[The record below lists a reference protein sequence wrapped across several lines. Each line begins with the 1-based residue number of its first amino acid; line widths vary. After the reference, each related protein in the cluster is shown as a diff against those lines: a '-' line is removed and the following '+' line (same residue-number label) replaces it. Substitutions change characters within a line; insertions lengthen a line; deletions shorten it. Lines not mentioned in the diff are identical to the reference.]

1 MNQIVKYE
9 QKVRLSMERRENIM
23 QKKLPIGIENFED
36 MIKENYYYVDKTG
49 LIKQLLNERGLVNLF
64 TRPRR
69 FGKSLN
75 MSMLKYFFEIGNDQ
89 AIFENLEISK
99 EKELCDQYQGKF
111 PVISVSLKGAKAGN
125 YEDAKDMMKYIM
137 AAESRRLYDR
147 MSEDKLSEKQ
157 KEQMK
162 SLMSD
167 DMKDTELMTALW
179 ILSSILKEYYGK
191 KVIILI
197 DEYDV
202 PLDKAFENDYYN
214 EMIILLRN
222 MLEQS
227 LKTNDNLYMA
237 VLTGCLRIA
246 RESIFTGLNNFNIFS
261 ITDQYFD
268 EHFGFTDKEVKEI
281 LQYYKVPEAFEQTK
295 KWYDGYHFGSADIYC
310 PWDVINHCKALKVES
325 DATPQPYWINTSG
338 NYIVKRFIEKA
349 NQQTRREIEQLIEG
363 KAIQKEIRLELTY
376 NELDSTIENLW
387 SVLFATGYL
396 TQQGKPQ
403 GRIYSLVIPNESIRE
418 IFIEQIQEWFKE
430 TTRKDE
436 NRLKD
441 FCKAFEEGNAE
452 AIEEQF
458 NNYLMKTIS
467 IRDTFTSKKENFY
480 HGVLLGLLSYDPDW
494 YITSNTESGDGY
506 SDIMIEAEQ
515 ARIGIIIEVKYA
527 ENIKTLD
534 KACEKALKQIKEKHY
549 DQKLEEEGYE
559 TILNYGIA
567 CYKKRCKVLMD

>member
-1 MNQIVKYE
+1 MRKGRN
-9 QKVRLSMERRENIM
+9 LM

-49 LIKQLLNERGLVNLF
+49 LIKQLLNEHGLVNLF

-89 AIFENLEISK
+89 AIFEGLEISK
-99 EKELCDQYQGKF
+99 DKELCDQYQGKF

-125 YEDAKDMMKYIM
+125 YEDAKAMMKYIM

-147 MSEDKLSEKQ
+147 MSGDKLSEKQ

-167 DMKDTELMTALW
+167 NMKDTELMTALW

-202 PLDKAFENDYYN
+202 PLDKAFENNYYN

-222 MLEQS
+222 MLKQS

-268 EHFGFTDKEVKEI
+268 EYFGFTDKEVKEI

-295 KWYDGYHFGSADIYC
+295 KWYDGYRFGNTDIYC
-310 PWDVINHCKALKVES
+310 PWDVINHCRALKVEP

-403 GRIYSLVIPNESIRE
+403 GRTYSLIIPNESIRQ

-467 IRDTFTSKKENFY
+467 IRDTFTTKKENFY

-494 YITSNTESGDGY
+494 YITSNQESGDGY

-534 KACEKALKQIKEKHY
+534 KACQKALKQIKEKNY

-567 CYKKRCKVLMD
+567 CYKKRCKVLVDK

>member
-1 MNQIVKYE
+1 MRKGGN
-9 QKVRLSMERRENIM
+9 LM

-49 LIKQLLNERGLVNLF
+49 LLKQLLNEHGLVNLF

-89 AIFENLEISK
+89 AIFEGLEISK
-99 EKELCDQYQGKF
+99 DKELCDQYQGKF

-125 YEDAKDMMKYIM
+125 YEDAKAMMKYIM

-147 MSEDKLSEKQ
+147 MSGDKLSEKQ

-167 DMKDTELMTALW
+167 NMKDTELMTALW

-202 PLDKAFENDYYN
+202 PLDKAFENNYYN

-222 MLEQS
+222 MLKQS

-268 EHFGFTDKEVKEI
+268 EYFGFTDKEVKEI

-295 KWYDGYHFGSADIYC
+295 KWYDGYRFGNTDIYC
-310 PWDVINHCKALKVES
+310 PWDVINHCRALKVEP

-338 NYIVKRFIEKA
+338 NYIVKRFIERA

-403 GRIYSLVIPNESIRE
+403 GRTYSLIIPNESIRQ

-467 IRDTFTSKKENFY
+467 IRDTFTTKKENFY

-494 YITSNTESGDGY
+494 YITSNQESGDGY

-515 ARIGIIIEVKYA
+515 ARIGIIIDCLLY
-527 ENIKTLD
+527 TSPSPRD
-534 KACEKALKQIKEKHY
+534 CS
-549 DQKLEEEGYE
+549 
-559 TILNYGIA
+559 
-567 CYKKRCKVLMD
+567 

>member
-1 MNQIVKYE
+1 MRKGGN
-9 QKVRLSMERRENIM
+9 LM

-36 MIKENYYYVDKTG
+36 MIKENYYYVDKKG
-49 LIKQLLNERGLVNLF
+49 LLKQLLNEHGLVNLF

-89 AIFENLEISK
+89 AIFEGLEISK
-99 EKELCDQYQGKF
+99 DKELCDQYQGKF

-125 YEDAKDMMKYIM
+125 YEDAKAMMKYIM
-137 AAESRRLYDR
+137 AAESRRLYAR
-147 MSEDKLSEKQ
+147 MSGDKLSEKQ

-167 DMKDTELMTALW
+167 NMKDTELMTALW

-202 PLDKAFENDYYN
+202 PLDKAFENNYYN

-268 EHFGFTDKEVKEI
+268 EYFGFTDKEVKEI

-295 KWYDGYHFGSADIYC
+295 KWYDGYRFGNTDIYC
-310 PWDVINHCKALKVES
+310 PWDVINHCRALKVEP

-403 GRIYSLVIPNESIRE
+403 GRTYSLIIPNESIRQ

-467 IRDTFTSKKENFY
+467 IRDTFTTKKENFY

-494 YITSNTESGDGY
+494 YITSNQESGDGY

-534 KACEKALKQIKEKHY
+534 KACQKALKQIKEKNY

-567 CYKKRCKVLMD
+567 CYKKRCKILVDK

>member
-1 MNQIVKYE
+1 
-9 QKVRLSMERRENIM
+9 M

-49 LIKQLLNERGLVNLF
+49 LLKQLLNEHGLVNLF

-89 AIFENLEISK
+89 AIFEGLEISK
-99 EKELCDQYQGKF
+99 DKELCDQYQGKF

-125 YEDAKDMMKYIM
+125 YEDAKAMMKYIM

-147 MSEDKLSEKQ
+147 MSGDKLSEKQ

-167 DMKDTELMTALW
+167 NMKDTELMTALW

-202 PLDKAFENDYYN
+202 PLDKAFENNYYN

-222 MLEQS
+222 MLKQS

-268 EHFGFTDKEVKEI
+268 EYFGFTDKEVKEI

-295 KWYDGYHFGSADIYC
+295 KWYDGYRFGNTDIYC
-310 PWDVINHCKALKVES
+310 PWDVINHCRALKVEP

-363 KAIQKEIRLELTY
+363 KAIQKEVRLELTY

-403 GRIYSLVIPNESIRE
+403 GRTYSLIIPNESIRQ

-467 IRDTFTSKKENFY
+467 IRDTFTTKKENFY

-494 YITSNTESGDGY
+494 YITSNQESGDGY

-534 KACEKALKQIKEKHY
+534 KACQKALKQIKEKNY

-567 CYKKRCKVLMD
+567 CYKKRCKVLVDK

>member
-1 MNQIVKYE
+1 
-9 QKVRLSMERRENIM
+9 M

-49 LIKQLLNERGLVNLF
+49 LLKQLLNEHGLVNLF

-89 AIFENLEISK
+89 AIFEGLEISK
-99 EKELCDQYQGKF
+99 DKELCDQYQGKF

-125 YEDAKDMMKYIM
+125 YEDAKAMMKYIM

-147 MSEDKLSEKQ
+147 MSGDKLSEKQ

-167 DMKDTELMTALW
+167 NMKDTELMTALW

-202 PLDKAFENDYYN
+202 PLDKAFENNYYN

-222 MLEQS
+222 MLKQS

-246 RESIFTGLNNFNIFS
+246 RESIFIGLNNFNIFS

-268 EHFGFTDKEVKEI
+268 EYFGFTDKEVKEI

-295 KWYDGYHFGSADIYC
+295 KWYDGYRFGNTDIYC
-310 PWDVINHCKALKVES
+310 PWDVINHCRALKVEP

-403 GRIYSLVIPNESIRE
+403 GRTYSLIIPNESIRQ

-467 IRDTFTSKKENFY
+467 IRDTFTTKKENFY

-494 YITSNTESGDGY
+494 YITSNQESGDGY

-534 KACEKALKQIKEKHY
+534 KACQKALKQIKEKNY
-549 DQKLEEEGYE
+549 DRKLEEGYE

-567 CYKKRCKVLMD
+567 CYKKRCKVLVDK

>member
-1 MNQIVKYE
+1 MRKGGN
-9 QKVRLSMERRENIM
+9 LM

-49 LIKQLLNERGLVNLF
+49 LLKQLLNEHGLVNLF

-89 AIFENLEISK
+89 AIFEGLEISK
-99 EKELCDQYQGKF
+99 DKELCDQYQGKF

-125 YEDAKDMMKYIM
+125 YEDAKAMMKYIM

-147 MSEDKLSEKQ
+147 MSGDKLSEKQ

-167 DMKDTELMTALW
+167 NMKDTELMTALW

-202 PLDKAFENDYYN
+202 PLDKAFENNYYN

-268 EHFGFTDKEVKEI
+268 EYFGFTDKEVKEI

-295 KWYDGYHFGSADIYC
+295 KWYDGYRFGNTDIYC
-310 PWDVINHCKALKVES
+310 PWDVINHCRALKVEP

-403 GRIYSLVIPNESIRE
+403 GRTYSLIIPNESIRQ

-458 NNYLMKTIS
+458 NNYLMKNIS
-467 IRDTFTSKKENFY
+467 IRDTFTTKKENFY

-494 YITSNTESGDGY
+494 YITSNQESGDGY

-527 ENIKTLD
+527 ENIKMLD

-549 DQKLEEEGYE
+549 DQKLEKEGYE

-567 CYKKRCKVLMD
+567 CYKKRCKVLVDK

>member
-1 MNQIVKYE
+1 MRKGGN
-9 QKVRLSMERRENIM
+9 LM

-49 LIKQLLNERGLVNLF
+49 LLKQLLNEHGLVNLF

-89 AIFENLEISK
+89 AIFEGLEISK
-99 EKELCDQYQGKF
+99 DKELCDQYQGKF

-125 YEDAKDMMKYIM
+125 YEDAKAMMKYIM

-147 MSEDKLSEKQ
+147 MSGDKLSEKQ

-167 DMKDTELMTALW
+167 NMKDTELMTALW

-202 PLDKAFENDYYN
+202 PLDKAFENNYYN

-268 EHFGFTDKEVKEI
+268 EYFGFTDKEVKEI

-295 KWYDGYHFGSADIYC
+295 KWYDGYRFGNTDIYC
-310 PWDVINHCKALKVES
+310 PWDVINHCRALKVEP

-403 GRIYSLVIPNESIRE
+403 GRTYSLIIPNESIRQ

-467 IRDTFTSKKENFY
+467 IRDTFTTKKENFY

-494 YITSNTESGDGY
+494 YITSNQESGDGY

-527 ENIKTLD
+527 ENIKMLD

-549 DQKLEEEGYE
+549 DQKLEKEGYV

-567 CYKKRCKVLMD
+567 CYKKRCKVLVDK

>member
-1 MNQIVKYE
+1 MNKRKYKM
-9 QKVRLSMERRENIM
+9 QKGGKNNM

-49 LIKQLLNERGLVNLF
+49 LIKQLLNEHGLVNLF

-89 AIFENLEISK
+89 AIFEGLEISK
-99 EKELCDQYQGKF
+99 DKELCDQYQGKF

-125 YEDAKDMMKYIM
+125 YEDAKDMMKYIV
-137 AAESRRLYDR
+137 AAEARRLYDR
-147 MSEDKLSEKQ
+147 MSEDKMNEKQ
-157 KEQMK
+157 KQQMR

-202 PLDKAFENDYYN
+202 PLDKAFENNYYN

-237 VLTGCLRIA
+237 ILTGCLRIA

-268 EHFGFTDKEVKEI
+268 EYFGFTDKEVKEI
-281 LQYYKVPEAFEQTK
+281 LQYYKVPGAFNQTK
-295 KWYDGYHFGSADIYC
+295 KWYDGYRFGNTDIYC
-310 PWDVINHCKALKVES
+310 PWDVINHCRALKIEP

-396 TQQGKPQ
+396 TQQEKPQ
-403 GRIYSLVIPNESIRE
+403 GRTYSLIIPNESIRQ

-441 FCKAFEEGNAE
+441 FCKAFEEGNTE
-452 AIEEQF
+452 AIEQQL
-458 NNYLMKTIS
+458 NDYLMKTIS
-467 IRDTFTSKKENFY
+467 IRDTFTTKKENFY

-494 YITSNTESGDGY
+494 YIISNTESGDGY

-515 ARIGIIIEVKYA
+515 ARTGIVIEVKYA

-534 KACEKALKQIKEKHY
+534 KACEKALKQIKEKNY

-567 CYKKRCKVLMD
+567 CYKKRCKVLVDK

>member
-1 MNQIVKYE
+1 MRKGRN
-9 QKVRLSMERRENIM
+9 LM

-49 LIKQLLNERGLVNLF
+49 LLKQLLNEHGLVNLF

-89 AIFENLEISK
+89 AIFEDLEISK
-99 EKELCDQYQGKF
+99 DKELCDQYQGKF

-125 YEDAKDMMKYIM
+125 YEDAKAMMKYIM

-147 MSEDKLSEKQ
+147 MSGDKLSEKQ

-167 DMKDTELMTALW
+167 NMKDTELMTALW

-202 PLDKAFENDYYN
+202 PLDKAFENNYYN

-222 MLEQS
+222 MLKQS

-268 EHFGFTDKEVKEI
+268 EYFGFTDKEVKEI

-295 KWYDGYHFGSADIYC
+295 KWYDGYRFGNTDIYC
-310 PWDVINHCKALKVES
+310 PWDVINHCRALKVEP

-403 GRIYSLVIPNESIRE
+403 GRTYSLIIPNESIRQ

-467 IRDTFTSKKENFY
+467 IRDTFTTKKENFY

-494 YITSNTESGDGY
+494 YITSNQESGDGY

-534 KACEKALKQIKEKHY
+534 KACQKALKQIKEKNY

-567 CYKKRCKVLMD
+567 CYKKRCKVLVDK

>member
-1 MNQIVKYE
+1 MRKGGN
-9 QKVRLSMERRENIM
+9 LM

-49 LIKQLLNERGLVNLF
+49 LLKQLLNEHGLVNLF

-75 MSMLKYFFEIGNDQ
+75 VSMLKYFFEIGNDQ
-89 AIFENLEISK
+89 AIFEGLEISK
-99 EKELCDQYQGKF
+99 DKELCDQYQGKF

-125 YEDAKDMMKYIM
+125 YEDAKAMMKYIM

-147 MSEDKLSEKQ
+147 MSGDKLSEKQ

-167 DMKDTELMTALW
+167 NMKDTELMTALW

-202 PLDKAFENDYYN
+202 PLDKAFENNYYN

-222 MLEQS
+222 MLKQS

-268 EHFGFTDKEVKEI
+268 EYFGFTDKEVKEI

-295 KWYDGYHFGSADIYC
+295 KWYDGYRFGNTDIYC
-310 PWDVINHCKALKVES
+310 PWDVINHCRALKVEP

-338 NYIVKRFIEKA
+338 NYIVKRFIERA

-403 GRIYSLVIPNESIRE
+403 GRTYSLIIPNESIRQ

-467 IRDTFTSKKENFY
+467 IRDTFTTKKENFY

-494 YITSNTESGDGY
+494 YITSNQESGDGY

-534 KACEKALKQIKEKHY
+534 KACQKALKQIKEKNY

-567 CYKKRCKVLMD
+567 CYKKRCKVLVDK

>member
-1 MNQIVKYE
+1 MRKGRN
-9 QKVRLSMERRENIM
+9 LM

-49 LIKQLLNERGLVNLF
+49 LLKQLLNEHGLVNLF

-89 AIFENLEISK
+89 AIFEGLEISK
-99 EKELCDQYQGKF
+99 DKELCDQYQGKF

-125 YEDAKDMMKYIM
+125 YEDAKAMMKYIM

-147 MSEDKLSEKQ
+147 MSGDKLSEKQ

-167 DMKDTELMTALW
+167 NMKDTELMTALW

-202 PLDKAFENDYYN
+202 PLDKAFENNYYN

-268 EHFGFTDKEVKEI
+268 EYFGFTDKEVKEI

-295 KWYDGYHFGSADIYC
+295 KWYDGYRFGNTDIYC
-310 PWDVINHCKALKVES
+310 PWDVINHCRALKVEP

-403 GRIYSLVIPNESIRE
+403 GRTYSLIIPNESIRQ

-467 IRDTFTSKKENFY
+467 IRDTFTTKKENFY

-494 YITSNTESGDGY
+494 YITSNQESGDGY

-527 ENIKTLD
+527 ENIKMLD

-549 DQKLEEEGYE
+549 DQKLEKEGYE

-567 CYKKRCKVLMD
+567 CYKKRCKVLVDK

>member
-1 MNQIVKYE
+1 
-9 QKVRLSMERRENIM
+9 
-23 QKKLPIGIENFED
+23 

-49 LIKQLLNERGLVNLF
+49 LLKQLLNEHGLVNLF

-89 AIFENLEISK
+89 AIFEGLEISK
-99 EKELCDQYQGKF
+99 DKELCDQYQGKF

-125 YEDAKDMMKYIM
+125 YEDAKAMMKYIM

-147 MSEDKLSEKQ
+147 MSGDKLSEKQ

-167 DMKDTELMTALW
+167 NMKDTELMTALW

-202 PLDKAFENDYYN
+202 PLDKAFENNYYN

-222 MLEQS
+222 MLKQS

-268 EHFGFTDKEVKEI
+268 EYFGFTDKEVKEI

-295 KWYDGYHFGSADIYC
+295 KWYDGYRFGNTDIYC
-310 PWDVINHCKALKVES
+310 PWDVINHCRALKVEP

-376 NELDSTIENLW
+376 NELDITIENLW

-403 GRIYSLVIPNESIRE
+403 GRTYSLIIPNESIRQ

-467 IRDTFTSKKENFY
+467 IRDTFTTKKENFY

-494 YITSNTESGDGY
+494 YITSNQESGDGY

-534 KACEKALKQIKEKHY
+534 KACQKALKQIKEKNY

-567 CYKKRCKVLMD
+567 CYKKRCKVLVDK

>member
-1 MNQIVKYE
+1 MRKGGN
-9 QKVRLSMERRENIM
+9 LM

-49 LIKQLLNERGLVNLF
+49 LIKQLLNEHGLVNLF

-89 AIFENLEISK
+89 AIFEGLEISK
-99 EKELCDQYQGKF
+99 DKELCDQYQGKF

-125 YEDAKDMMKYIM
+125 YEDAKAMMKYIM

-162 SLMSD
+162 PLISD
-167 DMKDTELMTALW
+167 NMKDTELMTALW

-202 PLDKAFENDYYN
+202 PLDKAFENNYYN

-268 EHFGFTDKEVKEI
+268 EYFGFTDKEVKEI

-295 KWYDGYHFGSADIYC
+295 KWYDGYRFGNTDIYC
-310 PWDVINHCKALKVES
+310 PWDVINHCRALKVEP

-396 TQQGKPQ
+396 TQQEKPQ
-403 GRIYSLVIPNESIRE
+403 GRTYSLIIPNESIRQ

-441 FCKAFEEGNAE
+441 FCKAFEEGNAK

-467 IRDTFTSKKENFY
+467 IRDTFTTKKENFY

-515 ARIGIIIEVKYA
+515 ARTGIVIEVKYA

-534 KACEKALKQIKEKHY
+534 KACEKALKQIKEKNY

-567 CYKKRCKVLMD
+567 CYKKRCRVLMDESESI

>member
-1 MNQIVKYE
+1 MRKGGN
-9 QKVRLSMERRENIM
+9 LM

-49 LIKQLLNERGLVNLF
+49 LLKQLLNEHGLVNLF

-89 AIFENLEISK
+89 AIFEGLEISK
-99 EKELCDQYQGKF
+99 DKELCDQYQGKF

-125 YEDAKDMMKYIM
+125 YEDAKAMMKYIM

-147 MSEDKLSEKQ
+147 MSGDKLSEKQ

-167 DMKDTELMTALW
+167 NMKDTELMTALW

-202 PLDKAFENDYYN
+202 PLDKAFENNYYN

-268 EHFGFTDKEVKEI
+268 EYFGFTDKEVKEI

-295 KWYDGYHFGSADIYC
+295 KWYDGYRFGNTDIYC
-310 PWDVINHCKALKVES
+310 PWDVINHCRALKVEP

-403 GRIYSLVIPNESIRE
+403 GRTYSLIIPNESIRQ

-467 IRDTFTSKKENFY
+467 IRDTFTTKKENFY

-494 YITSNTESGDGY
+494 YITSNQESGDGY

-527 ENIKTLD
+527 ENIKMLD

-549 DQKLEEEGYE
+549 DQKLEKEGYE

-567 CYKKRCKVLMD
+567 CYKKRCKVMVDK

>member
-1 MNQIVKYE
+1 MRKGGN
-9 QKVRLSMERRENIM
+9 LM

-49 LIKQLLNERGLVNLF
+49 LLKQLLNEHGLVNLF

-89 AIFENLEISK
+89 AIFEGLEISK
-99 EKELCDQYQGKF
+99 DKELCDQYQGKF

-125 YEDAKDMMKYIM
+125 YEDAKAMMKYIM

-147 MSEDKLSEKQ
+147 MSGDKLSEKQ

-167 DMKDTELMTALW
+167 NMKDTELMTALW

-202 PLDKAFENDYYN
+202 PLDKAFENNYYN

-268 EHFGFTDKEVKEI
+268 EYFGFTDKEVKEI

-295 KWYDGYHFGSADIYC
+295 KWYDGYRFGNTDIYC
-310 PWDVINHCKALKVES
+310 PWDVINHCRALKVEP

-403 GRIYSLVIPNESIRE
+403 GRTYSLIIPNESIRQ

-467 IRDTFTSKKENFY
+467 IRDTFTTKKENFY

-494 YITSNTESGDGY
+494 YITSNQESGDGY

-534 KACEKALKQIKEKHY
+534 KACQKALKQIKEKNY

-567 CYKKRCKVLMD
+567 CYKKRRKVLVDK

>member
-1 MNQIVKYE
+1 MRKGGN
-9 QKVRLSMERRENIM
+9 LM

-49 LIKQLLNERGLVNLF
+49 LIKQLLNEHGLVNLF

-89 AIFENLEISK
+89 AIFEGLEISK

-111 PVISVSLKGAKAGN
+111 PMISVSLKGAKAGN
-125 YEDAKDMMKYIM
+125 YEDAKAMMKYIM

-167 DMKDTELMTALW
+167 NMKDTELMTALW

-202 PLDKAFENDYYN
+202 PLDKAFENNYYN

-268 EHFGFTDKEVKEI
+268 EYFGFTDKEVKEI

-295 KWYDGYHFGSADIYC
+295 KWYDGYRFGNTDIYC
-310 PWDVINHCKALKVES
+310 PWDVINHCRALKVEP

-396 TQQGKPQ
+396 TQQEKPQ
-403 GRIYSLVIPNESIRE
+403 GRTYSLIIPNESIRQ

-452 AIEEQF
+452 AIEQQL
-458 NNYLMKTIS
+458 NDYLMKTIS
-467 IRDTFTSKKENFY
+467 IRDTFTTKKENFY

-515 ARIGIIIEVKYA
+515 ARTGIIIEVKYA
-527 ENIKTLD
+527 ENIKMLD

-567 CYKKRCKVLMD
+567 CYKKRCKVSMDQS

>member
-1 MNQIVKYE
+1 
-9 QKVRLSMERRENIM
+9 M

-49 LIKQLLNERGLVNLF
+49 LLKQLLNEHGLVNLF

-89 AIFENLEISK
+89 AIFEGLEISK
-99 EKELCDQYQGKF
+99 DKELCDQYQEKF

-125 YEDAKDMMKYIM
+125 YEDAKAMMKYIM

-147 MSEDKLSEKQ
+147 MSGDKLSEKQ

-167 DMKDTELMTALW
+167 NMKDTELMTALW

-202 PLDKAFENDYYN
+202 PLDKAFENNYYN

-222 MLEQS
+222 MLKQS

-268 EHFGFTDKEVKEI
+268 EYFGFTDKEVKEI

-295 KWYDGYHFGSADIYC
+295 KWYDGYRFGNTDIYC
-310 PWDVINHCKALKVES
+310 PWDVINHCRALKVEP

-403 GRIYSLVIPNESIRE
+403 GRTYSLIIPNESIRQ

-467 IRDTFTSKKENFY
+467 IRDTFTTKKENFY

-494 YITSNTESGDGY
+494 YITSNQESGDGY

-534 KACEKALKQIKEKHY
+534 KACQKALKQIKEKNY
-549 DQKLEEEGYE
+549 DQKLEEGYE

-567 CYKKRCKVLMD
+567 CYKKRCKVLVDK

>member
-1 MNQIVKYE
+1 MRKGGN
-9 QKVRLSMERRENIM
+9 LM

-49 LIKQLLNERGLVNLF
+49 LFKQLLNEHGLVNLF

-89 AIFENLEISK
+89 AIFEGLEISK
-99 EKELCDQYQGKF
+99 DKELCDQYQGKF

-125 YEDAKDMMKYIM
+125 YEDAKAMMKYIM

-147 MSEDKLSEKQ
+147 MSGDKLSEKQ

-167 DMKDTELMTALW
+167 NMKDTELMTALW

-202 PLDKAFENDYYN
+202 PLDKAFENNYYN

-268 EHFGFTDKEVKEI
+268 EYFGFTDKEVKEI

-295 KWYDGYHFGSADIYC
+295 KWYDGYRFGNTDIYC
-310 PWDVINHCKALKVES
+310 PWDVINHCRALKVEP

-403 GRIYSLVIPNESIRE
+403 GRTYSLIIPNESIRQ

-467 IRDTFTSKKENFY
+467 IRDTFTTKKENFY

-494 YITSNTESGDGY
+494 YITSNQESGDGY

-534 KACEKALKQIKEKHY
+534 KACQKALKQIKEKNY

-567 CYKKRCKVLMD
+567 CYKKRCKVLVDK

>member
-1 MNQIVKYE
+1 
-9 QKVRLSMERRENIM
+9 M

-49 LIKQLLNERGLVNLF
+49 LLKQLLNEHGLVNLF

-89 AIFENLEISK
+89 AIFEGLEISK
-99 EKELCDQYQGKF
+99 DKELCDQYQGKF

-125 YEDAKDMMKYIM
+125 YEDAKAMMKYIM

-147 MSEDKLSEKQ
+147 MSGDKLSEKQ

-167 DMKDTELMTALW
+167 NMKDTELMTALW

-202 PLDKAFENDYYN
+202 PLDKAFENNYYN

-222 MLEQS
+222 MLKQS

-268 EHFGFTDKEVKEI
+268 EYFGFTDKEVKEI

-295 KWYDGYHFGSADIYC
+295 KWYDGYRFGNTDIYC
-310 PWDVINHCKALKVES
+310 PWDVINHCRALKVEP

-338 NYIVKRFIEKA
+338 NYIVKRFIERA

-403 GRIYSLVIPNESIRE
+403 GRTYSLIIPNESIRQ

-467 IRDTFTSKKENFY
+467 IRDTFTTKKENFY

-494 YITSNTESGDGY
+494 YITSNQESGDGY

-527 ENIKTLD
+527 ENIKMLD

-549 DQKLEEEGYE
+549 DQKLEKEGYE

-567 CYKKRCKVLMD
+567 CYKKRCKVLVDK

>member
-1 MNQIVKYE
+1 MRKGGN
-9 QKVRLSMERRENIM
+9 LM

-49 LIKQLLNERGLVNLF
+49 LLKQLLNEHGLVNLF

-89 AIFENLEISK
+89 AIFEGLEISK
-99 EKELCDQYQGKF
+99 DKELCDQYQGKF

-125 YEDAKDMMKYIM
+125 YEDAKAMMKYIM

-147 MSEDKLSEKQ
+147 MSGDKLSEKQ

-167 DMKDTELMTALW
+167 NMKDTELMTALW

-202 PLDKAFENDYYN
+202 PLDKAFENNYYN

-268 EHFGFTDKEVKEI
+268 EYFGFTDKEVKEI

-295 KWYDGYHFGSADIYC
+295 KWYDGYRFGNTDIYC
-310 PWDVINHCKALKVES
+310 PWDVINHCRALKVEP

-403 GRIYSLVIPNESIRE
+403 GRTYSLIIPNESIRQ

-467 IRDTFTSKKENFY
+467 IRDTFTTKKENFY

-494 YITSNTESGDGY
+494 YITSNQESGDGY

-515 ARIGIIIEVKYA
+515 ARIGIIIEAKYA

-534 KACEKALKQIKEKHY
+534 KACQKALKQIKEKNY

-567 CYKKRCKVLMD
+567 CYKKRCKVLVDK

>member
-1 MNQIVKYE
+1 MRKGGN
-9 QKVRLSMERRENIM
+9 LM

-49 LIKQLLNERGLVNLF
+49 LLKQLLNEHGLVNLF

-89 AIFENLEISK
+89 AIFEGLEISK
-99 EKELCDQYQGKF
+99 DKELCDQYQGKF

-125 YEDAKDMMKYIM
+125 YEDAKAMMKYIM

-147 MSEDKLSEKQ
+147 MSGDKLSEKQ

-167 DMKDTELMTALW
+167 NMKDTELMTALW
-179 ILSSILKEYYGK
+179 ILSSILKEYYGE

-202 PLDKAFENDYYN
+202 PLDKAFENNYYN

-222 MLEQS
+222 MLKQS

-268 EHFGFTDKEVKEI
+268 EYFGFTDKEVKEI

-295 KWYDGYHFGSADIYC
+295 KWYDGYRFGNTDIYC
-310 PWDVINHCKALKVES
+310 PWDVINHCRALKVEP

-403 GRIYSLVIPNESIRE
+403 GRTYSLIIPNESIRQ

-467 IRDTFTSKKENFY
+467 IRDTFTTKKENFY

-494 YITSNTESGDGY
+494 YITSNQESGDGY

-534 KACEKALKQIKEKHY
+534 KACQKALKQIKEKNY

-567 CYKKRCKVLMD
+567 CYKKRCKVLVDK

>member
-1 MNQIVKYE
+1 
-9 QKVRLSMERRENIM
+9 M

-49 LIKQLLNERGLVNLF
+49 LLKQLLNEHGLVNLF

-89 AIFENLEISK
+89 AIFEGLEISK
-99 EKELCDQYQGKF
+99 DKELCDQYQGKF

-125 YEDAKDMMKYIM
+125 YEDAKAMMKYIM

-147 MSEDKLSEKQ
+147 MSGDKLSEKQ

-167 DMKDTELMTALW
+167 NMKDTELMTALW

-202 PLDKAFENDYYN
+202 PLDKAFENNYYN

-268 EHFGFTDKEVKEI
+268 EYFGFTDKEVKEI

-295 KWYDGYHFGSADIYC
+295 KWYDGYRFGNTDIYC
-310 PWDVINHCKALKVES
+310 PWDVINHCRALKVEP

-403 GRIYSLVIPNESIRE
+403 GRTYSLIIPNESIRQ

-467 IRDTFTSKKENFY
+467 IRDTFTTKKENFY

-494 YITSNTESGDGY
+494 YITSNQESGDGY

-534 KACEKALKQIKEKHY
+534 KACQKALKQIKEKNY

-559 TILNYGIA
+559 TILNYGMA
-567 CYKKRCKVLMD
+567 CYKKRCKVLVDK

>member
-1 MNQIVKYE
+1 MRKGGN
-9 QKVRLSMERRENIM
+9 LM

-49 LIKQLLNERGLVNLF
+49 LLKQLLNEHGLVNLF

-89 AIFENLEISK
+89 AIFEGLEISK
-99 EKELCDQYQGKF
+99 DKELCDQYQGKF

-125 YEDAKDMMKYIM
+125 YEDAKAMMKYIM

-147 MSEDKLSEKQ
+147 MSGDKLSEKQ

-167 DMKDTELMTALW
+167 NMKDTELMTALW

-202 PLDKAFENDYYN
+202 PLDKAFENNYYN

-268 EHFGFTDKEVKEI
+268 EYFGFTDKEVKEI

-295 KWYDGYHFGSADIYC
+295 KWYDGYRFGNTDIYC
-310 PWDVINHCKALKVES
+310 PWDVINHCRALKVEP

-403 GRIYSLVIPNESIRE
+403 GRTYSLIIPNESIRQ

-467 IRDTFTSKKENFY
+467 IRDTFTTKKENFY

-494 YITSNTESGDGY
+494 YIISNQESGDGY

-527 ENIKTLD
+527 ENIKMLD

-549 DQKLEEEGYE
+549 DQKLEKEGYE

-567 CYKKRCKVLMD
+567 CYKKRCKVLVDK

>member
-1 MNQIVKYE
+1 MRKGGN
-9 QKVRLSMERRENIM
+9 LM

-49 LIKQLLNERGLVNLF
+49 LLKQLLNEHGLVNLF

-89 AIFENLEISK
+89 AIFEGLEISK
-99 EKELCDQYQGKF
+99 DKELCDQYQGKF

-125 YEDAKDMMKYIM
+125 YEDAKAMMKYIM

-147 MSEDKLSEKQ
+147 MSGDKLSEKQ

-167 DMKDTELMTALW
+167 NMKDTELMTALW

-202 PLDKAFENDYYN
+202 PLDKAFENNYYN

-222 MLEQS
+222 MLKQS

-268 EHFGFTDKEVKEI
+268 EYFGFTDKEVKEI

-295 KWYDGYHFGSADIYC
+295 KWYDGYRFGNTDIYC
-310 PWDVINHCKALKVES
+310 PWDVINHCRALKVEP

-376 NELDSTIENLW
+376 NELDITIENLW

-403 GRIYSLVIPNESIRE
+403 GRTYSLIIPNESIRQ

-436 NRLKD
+436 NHLKD

-467 IRDTFTSKKENFY
+467 IRDTFTTKKENFY

-494 YITSNTESGDGY
+494 YITSNQESGDGY

-534 KACEKALKQIKEKHY
+534 KACQKALKQIKEKNY

-567 CYKKRCKVLMD
+567 CYKKRCKVLVDK

>member
-1 MNQIVKYE
+1 MWKGGN
-9 QKVRLSMERRENIM
+9 LM

-49 LIKQLLNERGLVNLF
+49 LIKQLLNEHGLVNLF

-89 AIFENLEISK
+89 AIFEGLEISK
-99 EKELCDQYQGKF
+99 DKELCDQYQGKF

-125 YEDAKDMMKYIM
+125 YEDAKAMMKYIM

-147 MSEDKLSEKQ
+147 MSGDKLSEKQ

-167 DMKDTELMTALW
+167 NMKDTELMTALW

-202 PLDKAFENDYYN
+202 PLDKAFENNYYN

-268 EHFGFTDKEVKEI
+268 EYFGFTDKEVKEI

-295 KWYDGYHFGSADIYC
+295 KWYDGYRFGNTDIYC
-310 PWDVINHCKALKVES
+310 PWDVINHCRALKVEP

-403 GRIYSLVIPNESIRE
+403 GRTYSLIIPNESIRQ

-467 IRDTFTSKKENFY
+467 IRDTFTTKKENFY

-494 YITSNTESGDGY
+494 YITSNQESGDGY

-527 ENIKTLD
+527 ENIKMLD

-549 DQKLEEEGYE
+549 DQKLEKEGYE

-567 CYKKRCKVLMD
+567 CYKKRCKVLVDK

>member
-1 MNQIVKYE
+1 
-9 QKVRLSMERRENIM
+9 M

-49 LIKQLLNERGLVNLF
+49 LIKQLLNEHGLVNLF

-89 AIFENLEISK
+89 AIFEGLEISK
-99 EKELCDQYQGKF
+99 DKELCDQYQGKF

-125 YEDAKDMMKYIM
+125 YEDAKAMMKYIM

-147 MSEDKLSEKQ
+147 MSGDKLSEKQ

-167 DMKDTELMTALW
+167 NMKDTELMTALW

-202 PLDKAFENDYYN
+202 PLDKAFENNYYN

-222 MLEQS
+222 MLKQS

-268 EHFGFTDKEVKEI
+268 EYFGFTDKEVKEI

-295 KWYDGYHFGSADIYC
+295 KWYDGYRFGNTDIYC
-310 PWDVINHCKALKVES
+310 PWDVINHCRALKVEP

-376 NELDSTIENLW
+376 NELDITIENLW

-403 GRIYSLVIPNESIRE
+403 GRTYSLIIPNESIRQ

-441 FCKAFEEGNAE
+441 FCIAFEEGNAE
-452 AIEEQF
+452 AIEQQL
-458 NNYLMKTIS
+458 NDYLMKTIS
-467 IRDTFTSKKENFY
+467 IRDTFTTKKENFY

-515 ARIGIIIEVKYA
+515 ARTGIIIEVKYA
-527 ENIKTLD
+527 ENIKMLD

-567 CYKKRCKVLMD
+567 CYKKRCKVMVDK

>member
-1 MNQIVKYE
+1 
-9 QKVRLSMERRENIM
+9 M

-49 LIKQLLNERGLVNLF
+49 LLKQLLNEHGLVNLF

-89 AIFENLEISK
+89 AIFEGLEISK
-99 EKELCDQYQGKF
+99 DKELCDQYQGKF

-125 YEDAKDMMKYIM
+125 YEDAKAMMKYIM

-147 MSEDKLSEKQ
+147 MSGDKLSEKQ

-167 DMKDTELMTALW
+167 NMKDTELMTALW

-202 PLDKAFENDYYN
+202 PLDKAFENNYYN

-268 EHFGFTDKEVKEI
+268 EYFGFTDKEVKEI

-295 KWYDGYHFGSADIYC
+295 KWYDGYRFGNTDIYC
-310 PWDVINHCKALKVES
+310 PWDVINHCRALKVEP

-403 GRIYSLVIPNESIRE
+403 GRTYSLIIPNESIRQ

-467 IRDTFTSKKENFY
+467 IRDTFTTKKENFY

-494 YITSNTESGDGY
+494 YITSNQESGDGY

-527 ENIKTLD
+527 ENIKMLD

-549 DQKLEEEGYE
+549 DQKLEKEGYE

-567 CYKKRCKVLMD
+567 CYKKRCKVLVDK

>member
-1 MNQIVKYE
+1 MRKGGN
-9 QKVRLSMERRENIM
+9 LM

-49 LIKQLLNERGLVNLF
+49 LLKQLLNEHGLVNLF

-89 AIFENLEISK
+89 AIFEGLEISK
-99 EKELCDQYQGKF
+99 DKELCDQYQGKF

-125 YEDAKDMMKYIM
+125 YEDAKAMMKYIM

-147 MSEDKLSEKQ
+147 MSGDKLSEKQ

-167 DMKDTELMTALW
+167 NMKDTELMTALW

-202 PLDKAFENDYYN
+202 PLDKAFENNYYN

-222 MLEQS
+222 MLKQS

-268 EHFGFTDKEVKEI
+268 EYFGFTDKEVKEI

-295 KWYDGYHFGSADIYC
+295 KWYDGYRFGNTDIYC
-310 PWDVINHCKALKVES
+310 PWDVINHCRALKVEP

-403 GRIYSLVIPNESIRE
+403 GRTYSLIIPNESIRQ

-467 IRDTFTSKKENFY
+467 IRDTFTTKKENFY

-494 YITSNTESGDGY
+494 YITSNQESGDGY

-527 ENIKTLD
+527 ENIKMLD

-549 DQKLEEEGYE
+549 DQKLEKEGYE

-567 CYKKRCKVLMD
+567 CYKKRCKVLVDK

>member
-1 MNQIVKYE
+1 MRKGGN
-9 QKVRLSMERRENIM
+9 LM

-49 LIKQLLNERGLVNLF
+49 LLKQLLNEHGLVNLF

-89 AIFENLEISK
+89 AIFEGLEISK
-99 EKELCDQYQGKF
+99 DKELCDQYQGKF

-125 YEDAKDMMKYIM
+125 YEDAKAMMKYIM

-147 MSEDKLSEKQ
+147 MSGDKLSEKQ

-167 DMKDTELMTALW
+167 NMKDTELMTALW

-202 PLDKAFENDYYN
+202 PLDKAFENNYYN

-268 EHFGFTDKEVKEI
+268 EYFGFTDKEVKEI

-295 KWYDGYHFGSADIYC
+295 KWYDGYRFGNTDIYC
-310 PWDVINHCKALKVES
+310 PWDVINHCRALKVEP
-325 DATPQPYWINTSG
+325 DVTPQPYWINTSG

-403 GRIYSLVIPNESIRE
+403 GRTYSLIIPNESIRQ

-467 IRDTFTSKKENFY
+467 IRDTFTTKKENFY

-494 YITSNTESGDGY
+494 YITSNQESGDGY

-534 KACEKALKQIKEKHY
+534 KACQKALKQIKEKNY

-567 CYKKRCKVLMD
+567 CYKKRCKVLVDK

>member
-1 MNQIVKYE
+1 MRKGGN
-9 QKVRLSMERRENIM
+9 LM

-49 LIKQLLNERGLVNLF
+49 LLKQLLNEHGLVNLF

-89 AIFENLEISK
+89 AIFEGLEISK
-99 EKELCDQYQGKF
+99 DKELCDQYQGKF

-125 YEDAKDMMKYIM
+125 YEDAKAMMKYIM

-147 MSEDKLSEKQ
+147 MSGDKLSEKQ

-167 DMKDTELMTALW
+167 NMKDTELMTALW

-202 PLDKAFENDYYN
+202 PLDKAFENNYYN

-222 MLEQS
+222 MLKQS

-268 EHFGFTDKEVKEI
+268 EYFGFTDKEVKEI

-295 KWYDGYHFGSADIYC
+295 KWYDGYRFGNTDIYC
-310 PWDVINHCKALKVES
+310 PWDVINHCRALKVEP

-403 GRIYSLVIPNESIRE
+403 GRTYSLIIPNESIRQ

-441 FCKAFEEGNAE
+441 FCKAFEE
-452 AIEEQF
+452 QF

-467 IRDTFTSKKENFY
+467 IRDTFTTKKENFY

-494 YITSNTESGDGY
+494 YITSNQESGDGY

-534 KACEKALKQIKEKHY
+534 KACQKALKQIKEKNY

-567 CYKKRCKVLMD
+567 CYKKRCKVLVDK

>member
-1 MNQIVKYE
+1 
-9 QKVRLSMERRENIM
+9 M

-49 LIKQLLNERGLVNLF
+49 LLKQLLNEHGLVNLF

-89 AIFENLEISK
+89 AIFEGLEISK
-99 EKELCDQYQGKF
+99 DKELCDQYQGKF

-125 YEDAKDMMKYIM
+125 YEDAKAMMKYIM

-147 MSEDKLSEKQ
+147 MSGDKLSEKQ

-167 DMKDTELMTALW
+167 NMKDTELMTALW

-202 PLDKAFENDYYN
+202 PLDKAFENNYYN

-222 MLEQS
+222 MLKQS

-246 RESIFTGLNNFNIFS
+246 RESIFIGLNNFNIFS

-268 EHFGFTDKEVKEI
+268 EYFGFTDKEVKEI

-295 KWYDGYHFGSADIYC
+295 KWYDGYRFGNTDIYC
-310 PWDVINHCKALKVES
+310 PWDVINHCRALKVEP

-403 GRIYSLVIPNESIRE
+403 GRTYSLIIPNESIRQ

-467 IRDTFTSKKENFY
+467 IRDTFTTKKENFY

-494 YITSNTESGDGY
+494 YITSNQESGDGY

-534 KACEKALKQIKEKHY
+534 KACQKALKQIKEKNY
-549 DQKLEEEGYE
+549 DQKLEEGYE

-567 CYKKRCKVLMD
+567 CYKKRCKVLVDK